1 MPAWC
6 NMASNFFRVR
16 RLADR
21 AMLFAAGLVSI
32 SATVAVIAPALL
44 SDDAAPVA
52 IGFTTLALVLVA
64 ARAIRGALQP
74 LETLAE
80 NTERLSGEAPST
92 DSDEISRLA
101 CAIAMIAARLE
112 SAARQARAAL
122 VDQATRIPNQD
133 WLLHEVNTFIA
144 EARPDDSG
152 AVIVIELERLPR
164 LTQTLAPDLA
174 RELLRAVAAQA
185 LKSVRVLDHNLRS
198 GAQPAVVARISDS
211 EFGIFAAG
219 LSARAA
225 GHYAA
230 HLSALLRKPIEL
242 RDSTFSLEARSGAVI
257 APRDGLHAEICIR
270 HARLALA
277 SARAAQASA
286 RVFSPAMD
294 REVAQRM
301 TLEREM
307 RHGLENKEFRA
318 FFQPKISF
326 TSGKIEG
333 CEALARWIR
342 PDRTM
347 ISPARFIP
355 LAEECGLIGAL
366 SDAILSEACWSAAS
380 WAHAGFVMKVAVNIS
395 ALQFRDDSF
404 AARVLDIVSESGLSP
419 HQLELEITESV
430 LMEEPE
436 RALRAIRPLREAGI
450 RFAID
455 DFGCG
460 HSSLAAL
467 SQLPFDVIKIDQQ
480 FVRSIGRGDTQATAI
495 AEMIIALGQALK
507 LEIVAEGVERLE
519 QAEFMAGKGCHL
531 AQGFLYGAASP
542 EQEFV
547 DLLRRQQKWTAHA
560 ANAA

>member
-1 MPAWC
+1 MPTWRD
-6 NMASNFFRVR
+6 MASKVFRVR

-32 SATVAVIAPALL
+32 SATVAVVAPALL
-44 SDDAAPVA
+44 SDSAAPLA

-64 ARAIRGALQP
+64 AYATRGALQP
-74 LETLAE
+74 LELLAE
-80 NTERLSGEAPST
+80 QTERLCDATPA

-101 CAIAMIAARLE
+101 RAIAAIAARLE
-112 SAARQARAAL
+112 KTARQARVAL

-133 WLLHEVNTFIA
+133 WLLHEVNTFIS
-144 EARPDDSG
+144 EAGPDDTG
-152 AVIVIELERLPR
+152 AVIVVELERLPR
-164 LTQTLAPDLA
+164 LTQTLAPEIA
-174 RELLRAVAAQA
+174 RELLRTVAAQA
-185 LKSVRVLDHNLRS
+185 LRSVRMLDNHFRPD
-198 GAQPAVVARISDS
+198 AQPAVVARISDS

-219 LSARAA
+219 LSTLGA
-225 GHYAA
+225 GQFAA
-230 HLSALLRKPIEL
+230 HLNALLRKPIEL
-242 RDSTFSLEARSGAVI
+242 RDSKFSLEARSGVAI
-257 APRDGLHAEICIR
+257 APRDGLQAEICVR

-277 SARAAQASA
+277 YARSAQAAA

-294 REVAQRM
+294 REIAQRM
-301 TLEREM
+301 TLEREL
-307 RHGLENKEFRA
+307 RQGLENKEFRA
-318 FFQPKISF
+318 FFQPKVSF
-326 TSGKIEG
+326 ASGKIEG

-347 ISPARFIP
+347 VSPARFIP

-380 WAHAGFVMKVAVNIS
+380 WAHAGFEMRVAVNIS
-395 ALQFRDDSF
+395 ALQFRDEGF
-404 AARVLDIVSESGLSP
+404 AARVLDMVSESGLSP
-419 HQLELEITESV
+419 RQLELEITESV

-480 FVRSIGRGDTQATAI
+480 FVRSIGIGDTQAAAI
-495 AEMIIALGQALK
+495 AEMIVALGQALK
-507 LEIVAEGVERLE
+507 LEIVAEGVERIE

-531 AQGFLYGAASP
+531 AQGFLYGAASA
-542 EQEFV
+542 EQEFI